1 MFHISIQAQSGKF
14 EFLIES
20 VPTPASM
27 TGSIVAFELDPLNY
41 VDAGN
46 HAATQNVYFSESLK
60 KADRLVI
67 IDGSLSLF
75 MIDVG
80 KSHVVKE

>member
-1 MFHISIQAQSGKF
+1 
-14 EFLIES
+14 
-20 VPTPASM
+20 M

-41 VDAGN
+41 IDAGN
-46 HAATQNVYFSESLK
+46 HDTYNVYFSESLK

-75 MIDVG
+75 FLDMG
-80 KSHVVKE
+80 ENHLVKE

>member
-1 MFHISIQAQSGKF
+1 
-14 EFLIES
+14 
-20 VPTPASM
+20 M

-75 MIDVG
+75 MIDLA
-80 KSHVVKE
+80 KNHVVKEQDLTLIPGLMEALEMELS